1 MLAFFLTSLAVCASE
16 LPLRILSWN
25 VHWQCGSDHIP
36 GCRAAATQRFVDL
49 ARTADAS
56 IVLSVELEQTSST
69 PVDLPSHGLG
79 SKWAAVNGSCAPL
92 PPATTGDA
100 CALNFAP
107 GYRVLASGGGCLG
120 GDSGRGYSADA
131 RAFAVARVAPP
142 GPVAGCPGGLC
153 VIGLHSPHINITAG
167 ADTVARVCGGGRPEC
182 TVAMGDWNAPVAKRV
197 FNPYTVSDRWAQL
210 VGTPP
215 AFSVAAPDVNS
226 CCYPEVKYS
235 GVDDHVVTDVPGARA
250 TEALLPYQMKD
261 FSSDTEEHMPLLV
274 NLTLPVAA

>member
-1 MLAFFLTSLAVCASE
+1 MTLATT
-16 LPLRILSWN
+16 R
-25 VHWQCGSDHIP
+25 
-36 GCRAAATQRFVDL
+36 R
-49 ARTADAS
+49 ADADDDDPF
-56 IVLSVELEQTSST
+56 TR
-69 PVDLPSHGLG
+69 
-79 SKWAAVNGSCAPL
+79 PL
-92 PPATTGDA
+92 A
-100 CALNFAP
+100 
-107 GYRVLASGGGCLG
+107 LG
-120 GDSGRGYSADA
+120 GLPRVHPLLL
-131 RAFAVARVAPP
+131 VALLPILLLFSPLLILLLV
-142 GPVAGCPGGLC
+142 C

-261 FSSDTEEHMPLLV
+261 FSNDTEEHMPLLV